1 MNGMADKSNWSDR
14 AKAVESCFGEKR
26 YKRENDRKL
35 VLTKEKGYDYNY
47 SFTRKENADYKH
59 CGLWE
64 IGSLNIGTE
73 QCWEGELALQVP
85 HLSYLPTHPTSRIYL
100 GVGTHFSTGVW
111 VRPKRMLSY
120 RQLSRRGRS

>member
-14 AKAVESCFGEKR
+14 AKAVESCFGEKEGA
-26 YKRENDRKL
+26 KRENDRKL
-35 VLTKEKGYDYNY
+35 VLTKEKGYDYIKMNY

-59 CGLWE
+59 CGLWD

-85 HLSYLPTHPTSRIYL
+85 HLSYLPTHPMSR
-100 GVGTHFSTGVW
+100 HS
-111 VRPKRMLSY
+111 P
-120 RQLSRRGRS
+120 